1 MNKISIFVVVL
12 ICNELLAA
20 PMENNLQGKI
30 YYIIINYQTSK
41 FWCYILIIFIFDHNF
56 IERDHSEVANIF
68 QMQNIGD
75 SGRILVSDSQ
85 NLIQI
90 RNKREYAR
98 GRRHGHHHQK
108 IHSRKNSLKRKKLH
122 AHTIDHMTRKHRQHR
137 HGSRSD

>member
-1 MNKISIFVVVL
+1 MGVIKSRSNSQVVPIVRKYNCWFCAKKSNLVMNSISIFVIIL

-20 PMENNLQGKI
+20 PMEKNLQDK
-30 YYIIINYQTSK
+30 SK
-41 FWCYILIIFIFDHNF
+41 
-56 IERDHSEVANIF
+56 VAKIF
-68 QMQNIGD
+68 QMKNIGD
-75 SGRILVSDSQ
+75 GGRILVTDLQ

-90 RNKREYAR
+90 RNKREYSR

>member
-1 MNKISIFVVVL
+1 MNSISIFVIIL

-20 PMENNLQGKI
+20 PMENNLQDPDK
-30 YYIIINYQTSK
+30 SK
-41 FWCYILIIFIFDHNF
+41 
-56 IERDHSEVANIF
+56 VAKIF
-68 QMQNIGD
+68 QMKNIGD
-75 SGRILVSDSQ
+75 GGRILVSDSQ

-90 RNKREYAR
+90 RNKREYSR

>member
-1 MNKISIFVVVL
+1 MNSISIFVIIL

-20 PMENNLQGKI
+20 PMEKNLQDPDK
-30 YYIIINYQTSK
+30 SK
-41 FWCYILIIFIFDHNF
+41 
-56 IERDHSEVANIF
+56 VAKIF
-68 QMQNIGD
+68 QMRNNRDG
-75 SGRILVSDSQ
+75 GRILVSDSQ

-90 RNKREYAR
+90 RNKREYSR

>member
-1 MNKISIFVVVL
+1 MNTISIFVVVL

-20 PMENNLQGKI
+20 PMENNLQ
-30 YYIIINYQTSK
+30 
-41 FWCYILIIFIFDHNF
+41 
-56 IERDHSEVANIF
+56 ERDESKVANIF
-68 QMQNIGD
+68 QMKNIGD
-75 SGRILVSDSQ
+75 SGRILVNDSQ
-85 NLIQI
+85 NLIHI
-90 RNKREYAR
+90 RNKREYSR